1 VVIIDGEEFHRLMTD
16 FPALK
21 DVKFEAL
28 ELDPDGRRCDGRLNA
43 RRRESHTADLHL
55 GFSQFNRVDATGR
68 NIRELDVTASFRAL
82 VDRVIAIA
90 PDVMV
95 IAGDVLHSVR
105 PKNPVVIEAFI
116 EFKRLADALPRMPIV
131 MVAGNHD
138 FPRAADTG
146 CLLPLFRELGVT
158 VVDRDAQKLVFRS

>member
-1 VVIIDGEEFHRLMTD
+1 M
-16 FPALK
+16 
-21 DVKFEAL
+21 
-28 ELDPDGRRCDGRLNA
+28 
-43 RRRESHTADLHL
+43 RREAECDSSTLPISISASRSSTA
-55 GFSQFNRVDATGR
+55 STRTGR

-116 EFKRLADALPRMPIV
+116 GVQAPGRRPASDADHHGR
-131 MVAGNHD
+131 
-138 FPRAADTG
+138 
-146 CLLPLFRELGVT
+146 RE
-158 VVDRDAQKLVFRS
+158 S